1 MKRILLLLIIT
12 FFNFSFLK
20 AEIVEKVIINGN
32 KRVSD
37 ETVIVYG
44 DISLQKEYSEIELNK
59 IIKNLFETNF
69 FEDVQLSVNNKN
81 LIINLKEYPVVN
93 QLILVGEKSNKFKD
107 QIRKIMKLKEKRSF
121 IKSFLASDIEKIKD
135 LYASLGY
142 NFSNV
147 EVKVNELDNENI
159 DLVVSIER
167 GNKTK
172 IKTINFIGNEAIKSK
187 RLREII
193 ASEED
198 KFWKII
204 SRNTNLNENQ
214 IELDV
219 RLIKNYYRSNGYYNI
234 EVNSKTAKINENGD
248 AEVTYAIKEGNRFI
262 IKKISTNLDPVFDKK
277 IFFPL
282 NAIYKDYIGQFYSP
296 FKVKKLLDNIDEL
309 IAANNIQFVEHNVQE
324 TLTEETISLVFNI
337 FEGEKKLVEKIDI
350 IGNNITTEGVIRGEL
365 LVDEGDPFTKIGI
378 EKSIAALK
386 SRNIF
391 KDVNYKVEDGSKDNL
406 KKIEINVEEKPT
418 GEISAGAGVG
428 TNGGS
433 FAVTVKENNYMGEG
447 KQLGFDINLDK
458 ESLAGTLTYSN
469 PNYDFLGN
477 SIFYTLRSES
487 NDVPTRGYEN
497 SVVSAGI
504 ETGFEQYKD
513 VNLNLGL
520 AASYDD
526 LRTDGSASA
535 ALQKQSGDFSELTV
549 NYSIGVDK
557 RDRKFM
563 PTDGSVIKFRQ
574 SLPIYADKAYVG
586 NTFTGSKYFQFSEN
600 IISASK
606 ILLSTVNGIDEDVR
620 LSKRKSLSTNRL
632 RGFQKGKVGPVDGND
647 HVGGNYSAAV
657 NFEAN
662 LPNLLPEDSKT
673 DVSLFLDFGNVW
685 GVDYDSSLD
694 DSNEIRSSAGTAI
707 NWISPLGPMSFI
719 FAQDLHKVNTDKT
732 ESFSFNLGTTF

>member
-1 MKRILLLLIIT
+1 
-12 FFNFSFLK
+12 
-20 AEIVEKVIINGN
+20 
-32 KRVSD
+32 
-37 ETVIVYG
+37 
-44 DISLQKEYSEIELNK
+44 
-59 IIKNLFETNF
+59 
-69 FEDVQLSVNNKN
+69 
-81 LIINLKEYPVVN
+81 
-93 QLILVGEKSNKFKD
+93 
-107 QIRKIMKLKEKRSF
+107 MKLKEKRSF

-262 IKKISTNLDPVFDKK
+262 IKKISLIWIQCSIKK
-277 IFFPL
+277 FFPL

-406 KKIEINVEEKPT
+406 KKLKL
-418 GEISAGAGVG
+418 
-428 TNGGS
+428 
-433 FAVTVKENNYMGEG
+433 M
-447 KQLGFDINLDK
+447 
-458 ESLAGTLTYSN
+458 
-469 PNYDFLGN
+469 
-477 SIFYTLRSES
+477 
-487 NDVPTRGYEN
+487 
-497 SVVSAGI
+497 
-504 ETGFEQYKD
+504 
-513 VNLNLGL
+513 
-520 AASYDD
+520 
-526 LRTDGSASA
+526 
-535 ALQKQSGDFSELTV
+535 
-549 NYSIGVDK
+549 
-557 RDRKFM
+557 
-563 PTDGSVIKFRQ
+563 
-574 SLPIYADKAYVG
+574 
-586 NTFTGSKYFQFSEN
+586 
-600 IISASK
+600 
-606 ILLSTVNGIDEDVR
+606 
-620 LSKRKSLSTNRL
+620 
-632 RGFQKGKVGPVDGND
+632 
-647 HVGGNYSAAV
+647 
-657 NFEAN
+657 
-662 LPNLLPEDSKT
+662 
-673 DVSLFLDFGNVW
+673 
-685 GVDYDSSLD
+685 
-694 DSNEIRSSAGTAI
+694 
-707 NWISPLGPMSFI
+707 
-719 FAQDLHKVNTDKT
+719 
-732 ESFSFNLGTTF
+732 